1 MRPGHGN
8 ERLILRP
15 GTVADWR
22 SYYGVLPR
30 YSAKTLVADLD
41 GKVIGITGIEYRKKL
56 LYAFGDM
63 GPEMRPYRKALVR
76 AGHWLIEQMNK
87 AGAPVVAVANP
98 SEPTASGMFIHMGFV
113 HMGATADGEVY
124 QWRKPQSR

>member
-1 MRPGHGN
+1 MCSGHGN

-15 GTVADWR
+15 GTAADWL
-22 SYYGVLPR
+22 SYYGTPPK

-41 GKVIGITGIEYRKKL
+41 GKVIGITGIEYRRKL

-63 GPEMRPYRKALVR
+63 GPEMRSYRKALVK
-76 AGHWLIEQMNK
+76 AGHWLIEQMSK

-98 SEPTASGMFIHMGFV
+98 SEPTAPAMFIHMGFV
-113 HMGATADGEVY
+113 HLGQTADGEVY